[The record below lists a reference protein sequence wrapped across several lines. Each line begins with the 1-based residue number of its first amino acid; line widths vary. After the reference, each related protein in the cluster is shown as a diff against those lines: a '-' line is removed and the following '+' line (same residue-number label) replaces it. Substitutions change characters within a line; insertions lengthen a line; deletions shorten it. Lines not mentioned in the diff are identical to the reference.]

1 MLHLT
6 LRQLQVFES
15 TARHLSLSRAAEE
28 LHLSQPGV
36 SMQLKKLAEA
46 VGHPLIEQSSKRV
59 RLTDQGQEL
68 VTTAREILGAVK
80 RYELSLIAR
89 QGLTQGTLRLVA
101 ISTASYF
108 IPRLLS
114 KFAQVHPGVK
124 ISLCVTNRELVLH
137 SLTSGLEDLFILGQP
152 PEGLA
157 VTAIPFMENPLI
169 VLAAPDHPLAKVR
182 NIPLARLAEEAW
194 LMRESGSGTRKA
206 AERLFAE
213 NGLILKA
220 RMELGNN
227 ESIKQAV
234 LTGLGISV
242 LSRHTLALH
251 DPAQFAVLD
260 VQGFPIIRQWYAVYP
275 AGRQRSVVART
286 FLDFLLL
293 HGTRHNV
300 DPP

>member
-36 SMQLKKLAEA
+36 SMQLKKLTEA
-46 VGHPLIEQSSKRV
+46 VGHPLMEQTGKRF
-59 RLTDQGQEL
+59 RLTEQGQDL
-68 VTTAREILGAVK
+68 VTTARDILGAVK
-80 RYELSLIAR
+80 RYELSLVAR
-89 QGLTQGTLRLVA
+89 QGLTQGSLRLAA
-101 ISTASYF
+101 ISTTSYL

-114 KFAQVHPGVK
+114 EFAKIHPGIK
-124 ISLCVTNRELVLH
+124 ISLNVTNREQVLH
-137 SLTSGLEDLFILGQP
+137 TLGAGLNDLYILGQP

-157 VTAIPFMENPLI
+157 VTAIPFMENPLV
-169 VLAAPDHPLAKVR
+169 VLAAPDHPLAKAR
-182 NIPLARLAEEAW
+182 NIPLARLTEEPW
-194 LMRESGSGTRKA
+194 LLRESGSGTRKA
-206 AERLFAE
+206 VERLFTE
-213 NGLILKA
+213 NGFTLRP

-260 VQGFPIIRQWYAVYP
+260 VQGFPILRQWYAVYP
-275 AGRQRSVVART
+275 GARELSVVART
-286 FLDFLLL
+286 FLDFLL
-293 HGTRHNV
+293 NQNPSADAYPV
-300 DPP
+300 